1 MLAIIQARSD
11 SRRFPKKVLYKINS
25 KPLILHVIDSIKK
38 SGKVKKILIATSN
51 KKTDDNLIKLLK
63 RNNIFYYRGSLNNV
77 VLRIINASKKFKYS
91 HIIRISGDSPLIN
104 SKVID
109 RAIKIFNNNKSADLI
124 TNVFPRTFES
134 GNSVEIIKR
143 NLLKTNLSKMSKYD
157 KEHVTTFFYKNY
169 KKFKI
174 VNFKNKKNLSKVKIS
189 VDFKKDLKEIRRKL
203 KLI

>member
-1 MLAIIQARSD
+1 LLAIIQARSD

-25 KPLILHVIDSIKK
+25 KPLILHVIDNIKK

-189 VDFKKDLKEIRRKL
+189 VDFKKDLTEIRKKL

>member
-1 MLAIIQARSD
+1 MLAIIQARTD

-25 KPLILHVIDSIKK
+25 KPLILHVIDNIKK

-143 NLLKTNLSKMSKYD
+143 NLLKTNLSRMSKYD

-189 VDFKKDLKEIRRKL
+189 VDFKKDLKEIRKKIKL
-203 KLI
+203 T

>member
-189 VDFKKDLKEIRRKL
+189 VDFKKDLKEIRKKL

>member
-77 VLRIINASKKFKYS
+77 VLRFINASKKFKYS

-189 VDFKKDLKEIRRKL
+189 VDFKKDLTEIRKKL